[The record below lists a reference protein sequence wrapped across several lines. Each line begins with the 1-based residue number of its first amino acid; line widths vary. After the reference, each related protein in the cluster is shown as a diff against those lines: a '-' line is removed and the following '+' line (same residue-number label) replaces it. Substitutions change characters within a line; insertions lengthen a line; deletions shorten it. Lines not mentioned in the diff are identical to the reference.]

1 MGQKVNPIGF
11 RLAVTKDWRSK
22 WYAPAKEYPEFLHS
36 DLLVRKYLKKKLF
49 SAALA
54 KIVIERA
61 WNLVRVTLHTA
72 RPGVVIGR
80 KDRGINSTFRVRKI
94 SYGEGVERVFQLY
107 SPNITIEVMRH
118 GVVRRAKLY
127 YLRGLTGK
135 KARIAEKR
143 RPVETKTEA

>member
-1 MGQKVNPIGF
+1 MIKIVEFQ
-11 RLAVTKDWRSK
+11 
-22 WYAPAKEYPEFLHS
+22 AKENRMN
-36 DLLVRKYLKKKLF
+36 LLQ
-49 SAALA
+49 
-54 KIVIERA
+54 KIEQQHLESLTEGKVIPAFRAGDTVKVHVKVKEGERE
-61 WNLVRVTLHTA
+61 RVQ
-72 RPGVVIGR
+72 PYEGVVIGR

-118 GVVRRAKLY
+118 GVVRRSKLY

>member
-1 MGQKVNPIGF
+1 MNLLQKIEQQH
-11 RLAVTKDWRSK
+11 L
-22 WYAPAKEYPEFLHS
+22 
-36 DLLVRKYLKKKLF
+36 
-49 SAALA
+49 AALTEG
-54 KIVIERA
+54 KVIPAFRAGDTVKVHVKVKEGERE
-61 WNLVRVTLHTA
+61 RVQ
-72 RPGVVIGR
+72 PYEGVVIGR

-118 GVVRRAKLY
+118 GVVRRSKLY

-143 RPVETKTEA
+143 RPVENKTEA